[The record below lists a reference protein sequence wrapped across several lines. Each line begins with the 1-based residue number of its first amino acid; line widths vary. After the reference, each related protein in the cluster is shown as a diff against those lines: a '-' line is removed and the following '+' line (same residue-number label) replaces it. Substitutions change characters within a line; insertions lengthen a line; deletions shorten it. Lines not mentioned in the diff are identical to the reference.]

1 MRLNLALGAALMVL
15 SASGAAAEDYVN
27 FDEVPSC
34 VVGEDAN
41 GVRPQLLDVRP
52 RPLRVSFPRK
62 EGSLWRPHYRN
73 FRIRP

>member
-1 MRLNLALGAALMVL
+1 MRLNLAVGAALIATGI
-15 SASGAAAEDYVN
+15 SAARAEEYVTI
-27 FDEVPSC
+27 DEAPSC

-52 RPLRVSFPRK
+52 RPLRLSFPRK